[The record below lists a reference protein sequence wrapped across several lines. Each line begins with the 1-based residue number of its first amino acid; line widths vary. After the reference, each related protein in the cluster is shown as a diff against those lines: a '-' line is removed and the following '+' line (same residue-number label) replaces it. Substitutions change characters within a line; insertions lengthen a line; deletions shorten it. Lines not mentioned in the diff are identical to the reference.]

1 VGQLSAKWP
10 KEGEE
15 AKTTYWS
22 ALHQS
27 IDDLRGLMFTLD
39 DRFETI
45 DNDPLLSPVGRAQ
58 ARAKLAG
65 SALDELKEYAPAK
78 KAANAV
84 TRRIEILRE
93 KINVPPTTPQN
104 QAEVAIAGEIRA
116 MCRAAENPEA
126 FAFAH
131 RSNAQ
136 TVAAIL
142 SAPDF
147 LSGLSAEAAER
158 IRVVA
163 LEALHPNEVRQLADL

>member
-1 VGQLSAKWP
+1 
-10 KEGEE
+10 
-15 AKTTYWS
+15 
-22 ALHQS
+22 
-27 IDDLRGLMFTLD
+27 
-39 DRFETI
+39 
-45 DNDPLLSPVGRAQ
+45 
-58 ARAKLAG
+58 
-65 SALDELKEYAPAK
+65 
-78 KAANAV
+78 AV

-163 LEALHPNEVRQLADL
+163 LEALHPNEVRQIADLEAAQKVALDAVDLARERIAKRGDVKLNSK